1 MNVSRDLVTPHN
13 LLILSLVIGL
23 HGLLVIWLSGYVSW
37 QISAPGPQ
45 LVIQADI
52 VSGQQVQDWVAAQL
66 KQREAEERRRAE
78 QARQRLA
85 AQQAAARQKEAARKR
100 QQAEAHRRA
109 EAERQ
114 AVARR
119 AAAELAAKQ
128 QAEAAAKRQAE
139 AEAARQQAEAAAQR
153 AAEQARQQAEQ
164 ARQRATEAARQRDMA
179 ERERALQVQY
189 AAVQQQAEVARI
201 SQLIQQKVA
210 RYWLRPPGVT
220 GLTCRVQV
228 RLGTTGS
235 VLSVAV
241 LESSG
246 QHIFDQS
253 VQAAVWKADPL
264 PMPVDEALRA
274 DPRFREHIF
283 IFDPAQHL

>member
-1 MNVSRDLVTPHN
+1 
-13 LLILSLVIGL
+13 
-23 HGLLVIWLSGYVSW
+23 LLVIWLSGYVPW
-37 QISAPGPQ
+37 QIPVPGPQ
-45 LVIQADI
+45 VVIQADM
-52 VSGQQVQDWVAAQL
+52 VSGQQVQDWVAARL

-85 AQQAAARQKEAARKR
+85 AQQLAAR
-100 QQAEAHRRA
+100 QQAEARERQQAEARRQA

-114 AVARR
+114 AIARR

-128 QAEAAAKRQAE
+128 QAEAAARQAAAKRQAE
-139 AEAARQQAEAAAQR
+139 AEAARRQAEVAAQL

-164 ARQRATEAARQRDMA
+164 VRQRAVEAARQREMA
-179 ERERALQVQY
+179 ERERALQAQY

-228 RLGTTGS
+228 RLGVTGS

-264 PMPVDEALRA
+264 PMPVDETLRA